1 MILPTAKPV
10 CIESPFRGDLKLNL
24 QYADACMLDSLR
36 RGEAP
41 FLGHLLYPRVLDDT
55 RDADRT
61 HGIASHCAWLLLAE
75 TVIVCTD
82 LGVSDGMLIA
92 VQLAGD
98 HDIPVQYRTLGR
110 DWTEQDPRIGSTPGF
125 HAGWNNGKV
134 AGL

>member
-55 RDADRT
+55 RDVDRAQ
-61 HGIASHCAWLLLAE
+61 GIAGHCAWLLLAE
-75 TVIVCTD
+75 SVIVYTD
-82 LGVSDGMLIA
+82 LGISDGMLIA
-92 VQLAGD
+92 VGLACD
-98 HDIPVQYRTLGR
+98 HDIPVMYRTLGR
-110 DWTEQDPRIGSTPGF
+110 DWAEQDPRLGCTPGF
-125 HAGWNNGKV
+125 HADWNSGRV
-134 AGL
+134 VGL